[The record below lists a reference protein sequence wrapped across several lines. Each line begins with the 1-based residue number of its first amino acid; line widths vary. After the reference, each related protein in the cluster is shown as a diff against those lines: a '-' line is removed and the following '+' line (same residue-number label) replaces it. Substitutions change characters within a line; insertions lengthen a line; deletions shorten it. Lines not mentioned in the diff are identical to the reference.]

1 MNSLKQ
7 LQDRGQSIWLDY
19 IRRDLL
25 TSGEFQRL
33 VEQDGVHGVTSNP
46 TIFDKAITAGTAYD
60 DALRLL
66 LLTDPDRDAQTL
78 FESLE
83 IQDLQMAAD
92 ILRPVYDQTE
102 GADGFVS
109 IEVSPRLAYDT
120 AGSIAEAQRLWKAV
134 NRPNL
139 MVKIP
144 STVPGVQAVEALIA
158 EGININIT
166 LMFSLAHYET
176 VAQAYLRGLK
186 RNAKPHQVSSVASFF
201 VSRVDTEVD
210 RALEGI
216 GTPEALSLHGKIAI
230 ANAKVVYQRFRE
242 IFLGTAFE
250 EFRRRGAR
258 LQRPLWASTGTK
270 NPAFSD
276 VLYVEELIGP
286 HTINTIPPATLNAF
300 RDHGRV
306 QPTLENGQ
314 QDAEQVLARLA
325 KLDVDLEAITEKL
338 LTDGITAFTH
348 SLDDLLAS
356 LKEKRSS
363 LLEDQATRKGE
374 SRASRAAGSDFG
386 RTLRLAARET
396 QARGSEAAGG
406 AGRDGRASPLAYA
419 HEWFA
424 AAGGDRRRAPDLPAA
439 SQESGGGHRGGRAK
453 RSPPPS
459 VRR

>member
-1 MNSLKQ
+1 MNSLRQ
-7 LQDRGQSIWLDY
+7 LQDCGQSIWLDY
-19 IRRDLL
+19 IRRDLI

-33 VEQDGVHGVTSNP
+33 VEEDGVHGVTSNP
-46 TIFDKAITAGTAYD
+46 TIFDKAIAAGTTYN

-66 LLTDPDRDAQTL
+66 LSADPNRDALKL
-78 FESLE
+78 FENLE
-83 IQDLQMAAD
+83 IEDLQLAAD

-120 AGSIAEAQRLWKAV
+120 AGSIAEAQRLWKAL

-144 STVPGVQAVEALIA
+144 STVAGIQAVEVLIA

-166 LMFSLAHYET
+166 LMFSLAHYEA
-176 VAQAYLRGLK
+176 VAQAYLRGLT

-270 NPAFSD
+270 NPTFSD

-300 RDHGRV
+300 RDHGRA
-306 QPTLENGQ
+306 QPTLEAGE
-314 QDAEQVLARLA
+314 QDTEQALARLA
-325 KLDVDLEAITEKL
+325 KLGIDLGAITEKL
-338 LTDGITAFTH
+338 LADGITAFTH
-348 SLDDLLAS
+348 SLGELLAS
-356 LKEKRSS
+356 LKEKRRV
-363 LLEDQATRKGE
+363 LLESQ
-374 SRASRAAGSDFG
+374 
-386 RTLRLAARET
+386 AARRSEI
-396 QARGSEAAGG
+396 QSARIA
-406 AGRDGRASPLAYA
+406 
-419 HEWFA
+419 
-424 AAGGDRRRAPDLPAA
+424 
-439 SQESGGGHRGGRAK
+439 
-453 RSPPPS
+453 
-459 VRR
+459 

>member
-7 LQDRGQSIWLDY
+7 LQDCGQSIWLDY
-19 IRRDLL
+19 IRRDLI

-46 TIFDKAITAGTAYD
+46 TIFDKAIAAGAAYD

-66 LLTDPDRDAQTL
+66 LAADPASNVLTL
-78 FESLE
+78 FEKLE

-144 STVPGVQAVEALIA
+144 STVPGIQAVEVLIA

-166 LMFSLAHYET
+166 LMFSLAHYEA

-210 RALEGI
+210 GALDAN
-216 GTPEALSLHGKIAI
+216 GTPGALSLRGKIAI
-230 ANAKVVYQRFRE
+230 ANARIVYRRFRE
-242 IFLGTAFE
+242 IFLGTPFE
-250 EFRRRGAR
+250 EFGRRGAR

-276 VLYVEELIGP
+276 VLYIEELIGP

-306 QPTLENGQ
+306 QPTLEAGA

-325 KLDVDLEAITEKL
+325 KLGIDLGAITEKL
-338 LTDGITAFTH
+338 LADGITAFTH
-348 SLDDLLAS
+348 SMDELLAS
-356 LKEKRSS
+356 LKEKRRV
-363 LLEDQATRKGE
+363 LLESQAARKGGIR
-374 SRASRAAGSDFG
+374 S
-386 RTLRLAARET
+386 ARI
-396 QARGSEAAGG
+396 A
-406 AGRDGRASPLAYA
+406 
-419 HEWFA
+419 
-424 AAGGDRRRAPDLPAA
+424 
-439 SQESGGGHRGGRAK
+439 
-453 RSPPPS
+453 
-459 VRR
+459 

>member
-1 MNSLKQ
+1 LLTVSLAPGEKTMNSLRQ
-7 LQDRGQSIWLDY
+7 LQDCGQSIWLDY
-19 IRRDLL
+19 IRRDLI

-33 VEQDGVHGVTSNP
+33 VEEDGVHGVTSNP
-46 TIFDKAITAGTAYD
+46 TIFDKAIAAGTTYD

-66 LLTDPDRDAQTL
+66 LSTDPDRDTQTL

-102 GADGFVS
+102 AADGFVS

-120 AGSIAEAQRLWKAV
+120 AASIAEAQRLWKAV
-134 NRPNL
+134 SRPNL

-144 STVPGVQAVEALIA
+144 STVQGVRAVEVLIA

-166 LMFSLAHYET
+166 LMFSLAHYDA

-210 RALEGI
+210 RALEAI
-216 GTPEALSLHGKIAI
+216 GTPEALSLRGKIAI
-230 ANAKVVYQRFRE
+230 ANARVVYSRFRE
-242 IFLGTAFE
+242 IFLGTPFE

-270 NPAFSD
+270 NTAYSE
-276 VLYVEELIGP
+276 VLYIEQLIGP

-306 QPTLENGQ
+306 QPTLEAGA
-314 QDAEQVLARLA
+314 QDAEQALARLA
-325 KLDVDLEAITEKL
+325 KLGIDLGAITENL
-338 LTDGITAFTH
+338 LADGITAFTH
-348 SLDDLLAS
+348 SLDELLAS
-356 LKEKRSS
+356 LKEKRSA
-363 LLEDQATRKGE
+363 LLESQ
-374 SRASRAAGSDFG
+374 
-386 RTLRLAARET
+386 AARKSDSRT
-396 QARGSEAAGG
+396 TRVA
-406 AGRDGRASPLAYA
+406 
-419 HEWFA
+419 
-424 AAGGDRRRAPDLPAA
+424 
-439 SQESGGGHRGGRAK
+439 
-453 RSPPPS
+453 
-459 VRR
+459 

>member
-1 MNSLKQ
+1 MNSFKQ
-7 LQDRGQSIWLDY
+7 LQDCGQSIWLDY
-19 IRRDLL
+19 IRRDLI

-33 VEQDGVHGVTSNP
+33 VDQDGVHGVTSNP
-46 TIFDKAITAGTAYD
+46 TIFDKAIAAGAAYD

-66 LLTDPDRDAQTL
+66 LAADPATNVLTL
-78 FESLE
+78 FEKLE

-92 ILRPVYDQTE
+92 ILRPVYDQTK

-144 STVPGVQAVEALIA
+144 STVPGIQAVELLIA
-158 EGININIT
+158 EDININIT
-166 LMFSLAHYET
+166 LMFSLAHYEA

-210 RALEGI
+210 RALEAI
-216 GTPEALSLHGKIAI
+216 GTPEALSLRGKIAI
-230 ANAKVVYQRFRE
+230 ANARVVYRRFRE
-242 IFLGTAFE
+242 IFLGTPFE

-306 QPTLENGQ
+306 QPTLEAGQ
-314 QDAEQVLARLA
+314 QDAEEVLARLA
-325 KLDVDLEAITEKL
+325 KLGIDLGAITEKL
-338 LTDGITAFTH
+338 LADGITAFTH
-348 SLDDLLAS
+348 SLDELLAS
-356 LKEKRSS
+356 LKEKRSA
-363 LLEDQATRKGE
+363 LLESQAAQKSE
-374 SRASRAAGSDFG
+374 SR
-386 RTLRLAARET
+386 TARV
-396 QARGSEAAGG
+396 A
-406 AGRDGRASPLAYA
+406 
-419 HEWFA
+419 
-424 AAGGDRRRAPDLPAA
+424 
-439 SQESGGGHRGGRAK
+439 
-453 RSPPPS
+453 
-459 VRR
+459 

>member
-19 IRRDLL
+19 IRRDLI

-33 VEQDGVHGVTSNP
+33 VEEDGVHGVTSNP
-46 TIFDKAITAGTAYD
+46 TIFDKAIVTGTPYD

-66 LLTDPDRDAQTL
+66 LSTDPDRAALTL

-83 IQDLQMAAD
+83 IQDLQLAAD
-92 ILRPVYDQTE
+92 ILRPVYDQTD

-120 AGSIAEAQRLWKAV
+120 AASIAEAQHLWKAV

-139 MVKIP
+139 MVKVP
-144 STVPGVQAVEALIA
+144 STVPGIQAVEVLIA

-166 LMFSLAHYET
+166 LMFSLAHYEA
-176 VAQAYLRGLK
+176 VAQAYLLGLK

-210 RALEGI
+210 RTLEAI
-216 GTPEALSLHGKIAI
+216 GTPEAMSLRGKIAI
-230 ANAKVVYQRFRE
+230 ANARVVYRRFRE
-242 IFLGTAFE
+242 IFLGTSFE
-250 EFRRRGAR
+250 EFRSRGAR

-270 NPAFSD
+270 NPAYSD

-306 QPTLENGQ
+306 QPTLGAGE
-314 QDAEQVLARLA
+314 QDAEQALARLA
-325 KLDVDLEAITEKL
+325 KLGVNLGAITEKL
-338 LTDGITAFTH
+338 LADGITAFTH
-348 SLDDLLAS
+348 SLDELLAS
-356 LKEKRSS
+356 LNKKRSA
-363 LLEDQATRKGE
+363 LLESQAARKSDSRATRV
-374 SRASRAAGSDFG
+374 A
-386 RTLRLAARET
+386 
-396 QARGSEAAGG
+396 
-406 AGRDGRASPLAYA
+406 
-419 HEWFA
+419 
-424 AAGGDRRRAPDLPAA
+424 
-439 SQESGGGHRGGRAK
+439 
-453 RSPPPS
+453 
-459 VRR
+459 

>member
-7 LQDRGQSIWLDY
+7 LRNCGQSIWLDY
-19 IRRDLL
+19 IRRDLI

-46 TIFDKAITAGTAYD
+46 TIFDKAIAAGTTYD

-66 LLTDPDRDAQTL
+66 LSTDPDRDALTL

-144 STVPGVQAVEALIA
+144 STMQGVQAVEALIA

-166 LMFSLAHYET
+166 LMFSLAHYEA

-201 VSRVDTEVD
+201 VSRVDAEVD
-210 RALEGI
+210 RALEAI
-216 GTPEALSLHGKIAI
+216 GTPEAVSLRGKIAI
-230 ANAKVVYQRFRE
+230 ANARVVYRRFRE
-242 IFLGTAFE
+242 IFLGAPFE
-250 EFRRRGAR
+250 EFKRRGAR

-270 NPAFSD
+270 NPAYSD
-276 VLYVEELIGP
+276 VLYIEELIGP

-306 QPTLENGQ
+306 QPTLEAKG
-314 QDAEQVLARLA
+314 QDAGEALSRLA
-325 KLDVDLEAITEKL
+325 KLGINLGTITEKL
-338 LTDGITAFTH
+338 LADGIIAFTH
-348 SLDDLLAS
+348 SLDELLAS
-356 LKEKRSS
+356 LKEKRRV
-363 LLEDQATRKGE
+363 LLESQAARKGGIR
-374 SRASRAAGSDFG
+374 S
-386 RTLRLAARET
+386 ARI
-396 QARGSEAAGG
+396 A
-406 AGRDGRASPLAYA
+406 
-419 HEWFA
+419 
-424 AAGGDRRRAPDLPAA
+424 
-439 SQESGGGHRGGRAK
+439 
-453 RSPPPS
+453 
-459 VRR
+459 

>member
-7 LQDRGQSIWLDY
+7 LQDCGQSIWLDY
-19 IRRDLL
+19 IRRDLI

-33 VEQDGVHGVTSNP
+33 VEEDGVHGVTSNP
-46 TIFDKAITAGTAYD
+46 TIFDKAITAGTAYG

-66 LLTDPDRDAQTL
+66 LLTDPDRDAPTL

-83 IQDLQMAAD
+83 IEDLQMAAD

-102 GADGFVS
+102 GVDGFVS

-144 STVPGVQAVEALIA
+144 STVAGIQAVEVLIA

-166 LMFSLAHYET
+166 LMFSLAHYEA

-210 RALEGI
+210 RALQTI
-216 GTPEALSLHGKIAI
+216 GTPEALSLRGEIAI
-230 ANAKVVYQRFRE
+230 ANARVVYRRFRE
-242 IFLGTAFE
+242 IFLGTPFE
-250 EFRRRGAR
+250 EFRSRGAR

-270 NPAFSD
+270 NPAYSD

-306 QPTLENGQ
+306 QLTLEAGE
-314 QDAEQVLARLA
+314 QDAEQALARLA
-325 KLDVDLEAITEKL
+325 KLGIDLGAITEKL
-338 LTDGITAFTH
+338 LADGITAFTH
-348 SLDDLLAS
+348 SLDELLSS
-356 LKEKRSS
+356 LKEKRRV
-363 LLEDQATRKGE
+363 LLESQAARKGGT
-374 SRASRAAGSDFG
+374 R
-386 RTLRLAARET
+386 
-396 QARGSEAAGG
+396 
-406 AGRDGRASPLAYA
+406 
-419 HEWFA
+419 
-424 AAGGDRRRAPDLPAA
+424 
-439 SQESGGGHRGGRAK
+439 
-453 RSPPPS
+453 S
-459 VRR
+459 VRVT

>member
-7 LQDRGQSIWLDY
+7 LQDCGQSIWLDY
-19 IRRDLL
+19 IRRDLI

-46 TIFDKAITAGTAYD
+46 TIFDKAIAAGAAYD

-66 LLTDPDRDAQTL
+66 LAADPASNVLTL
-78 FESLE
+78 FEKLE

-144 STVPGVQAVEALIA
+144 STVPGVQAVEVLIA

-166 LMFSLAHYET
+166 LMFSLAHYEA

-186 RNAKPHQVSSVASFF
+186 LNEKSHQVSSVASFF

-210 RALEGI
+210 RALEAI
-216 GTPEALSLHGKIAI
+216 GTPEALSLRGTIAI
-230 ANAKVVYQRFRE
+230 ANARVVYRRFRE
-242 IFLGTAFE
+242 IFLGTPFE

-270 NPAFSD
+270 NPAYSD

-300 RDHGRV
+300 LDHGRA
-306 QPTLENGQ
+306 QPTLEVGE
-314 QDAEQVLARLA
+314 QDAEQALARLA
-325 KLDVDLEAITEKL
+325 KLGIDLAAITEKL
-338 LTDGITAFTH
+338 LADGITAFTH
-348 SLDDLLAS
+348 SLDELLAS
-356 LKEKRSS
+356 LKEKRSA
-363 LLEDQATRKGE
+363 LLESQAARKSDSRATRV
-374 SRASRAAGSDFG
+374 A
-386 RTLRLAARET
+386 
-396 QARGSEAAGG
+396 
-406 AGRDGRASPLAYA
+406 
-419 HEWFA
+419 
-424 AAGGDRRRAPDLPAA
+424 
-439 SQESGGGHRGGRAK
+439 
-453 RSPPPS
+453 
-459 VRR
+459 

>member
-7 LQDRGQSIWLDY
+7 LQDCGQSIWLDY

-33 VEQDGVHGVTSNP
+33 VQEDGVHGVTSNP
-46 TIFDKAITAGTAYD
+46 TIFDKAIAAGSAYD
-60 DALRLL
+60 DAFRLL
-66 LLTDPDRDAQTL
+66 LSTDPDRDAQTL

-83 IQDLQMAAD
+83 IEDLQMAAD

-120 AGSIAEAQRLWKAV
+120 AASIAEAQRLWKAV

-144 STVPGVQAVEALIA
+144 STVAGIQAVEVLIA
-158 EGININIT
+158 NGININIT
-166 LMFSLAHYET
+166 LMFSLAHYEA

-186 RNAKPHQVSSVASFF
+186 RNANPHQVSSVASFF

-210 RALEGI
+210 RALQTI
-216 GTPEALSLHGKIAI
+216 GTPEALSLRGEIAI
-230 ANAKVVYQRFRE
+230 ANARVVYRRFRE
-242 IFLGTAFE
+242 IFLGTSFE
-250 EFRRRGAR
+250 EFRSRGAR

-306 QPTLENGQ
+306 QPTLEAGE
-314 QDAEQVLARLA
+314 QDAEQALARLA
-325 KLDVDLEAITEKL
+325 KLGIDLGAITENL
-338 LTDGITAFTH
+338 LADGITAFTH
-348 SLDDLLAS
+348 SLDELLSS
-356 LKEKRSS
+356 LKEKRRV
-363 LLEDQATRKGE
+363 LLESQAARKGGIR
-374 SRASRAAGSDFG
+374 S
-386 RTLRLAARET
+386 ARV
-396 QARGSEAAGG
+396 A
-406 AGRDGRASPLAYA
+406 
-419 HEWFA
+419 
-424 AAGGDRRRAPDLPAA
+424 
-439 SQESGGGHRGGRAK
+439 
-453 RSPPPS
+453 
-459 VRR
+459 

>member
-1 MNSLKQ
+1 
-7 LQDRGQSIWLDY
+7 
-19 IRRDLL
+19 
-25 TSGEFQRL
+25 
-33 VEQDGVHGVTSNP
+33 
-46 TIFDKAITAGTAYD
+46 
-60 DALRLL
+60 LL
-66 LLTDPDRDAQTL
+66 LAADPDRDAQTL

-92 ILRPVYDQTE
+92 ILRPVYDQTN

-144 STVPGVQAVEALIA
+144 STPQGVQAVEALIA

-166 LMFSLAHYET
+166 LMFSLAHYEA

-210 RALEGI
+210 RALETI
-216 GTPEALSLHGKIAI
+216 GTPEALSLRGKIAI
-230 ANAKVVYQRFRE
+230 ANARVVYRRFRE
-242 IFLGTAFE
+242 IFLGTPFE

-286 HTINTIPPATLNAF
+286 HTINTIPPATQNAF

-306 QPTLENGQ
+306 RPTLESGG
-314 QDAEQVLARLA
+314 QDAEQALARLPE
-325 KLDVDLEAITEKL
+325 LGIDLGAVTEKL
-338 LTDGITAFTH
+338 LADGITAFTH
-348 SLDDLLAS
+348 SLDELLAA
-356 LKEKRSS
+356 LKEKRRM
-363 LLEDQATRKGE
+363 LLESQAAQTSE
-374 SRASRAAGSDFG
+374 SRASRVA
-386 RTLRLAARET
+386 
-396 QARGSEAAGG
+396 
-406 AGRDGRASPLAYA
+406 
-419 HEWFA
+419 
-424 AAGGDRRRAPDLPAA
+424 
-439 SQESGGGHRGGRAK
+439 
-453 RSPPPS
+453 
-459 VRR
+459 